1 MAALDQRLEERL
13 SLLQNSEQID
23 GDVAGFMR
31 TSLAELGAALDL
43 EVTDEQ
49 FGTLCTHT
57 ALALQR
63 ARDGE
68 AIESWETDHSDELAA
83 HPREVEAAEQFAR
96 QAESTLKLEVPAQ
109 ERQFIALHLASL
121 SARGGLTDVP

>member
-23 GDVAGFMR
+23 GDVAAFMR
-31 TSLAELGAALDL
+31 KSLAELGAGLGH
-43 EVTDEQ
+43 EVTDEH

-63 ARDGE
+63 ARDGDS
-68 AIESWETDHSDELAA
+68 IQSWETDHSDELES
-83 HPREVEAAEQFAR
+83 HPREVAAAAEFADG
-96 QAESTLKLEVPAQ
+96 AESTLELEVPAQ
-109 ERQFIALHLASL
+109 EREFIALHLASL
-121 SARGGLTDVP
+121 SMRGS